1 LDTNIVSM
9 LSPSATQTSQAFLDW
24 LSRTDTDGK
33 LFISVVT
40 IHEIEKGI
48 ALLEHKGAASKASA
62 LKIWLMGLV
71 SNYEDKILVIDA
83 VATSFG
89 GQLEAKAAASGHN
102 PGMADAAI
110 AGIAKA
116 HDLIIVT
123 ANTKDF
129 LPFGVGLMSPD
140 DVANEGLETRKI
152 ES

>member
-1 LDTNIVSM
+1 MSGFLLDTNIVSM
-9 LSPSATQTSQAFLDW
+9 LSPSATQVPQTFLDW
-24 LSRTDTDGK
+24 LERTDATGQ
-33 LFISVVT
+33 LFLSVVT

-48 ALLEHKGAASKASA
+48 ALLEHKGATAKASA
-62 LKIWLMGLV
+62 LKVWLMGLV
-71 SNYEDKILVIDA
+71 SNYEDKILAIDA
-83 VATSFG
+83 AAAAHG

-129 LPFGVGLMSPD
+129 LPFGVGLVSPD
-140 DVANEGLETRKI
+140 GAVVRT
-152 ES
+152 

>member
-9 LSPSATQTSQAFLDW
+9 LSPSATQAPQTFLDW
-24 LSRTDTDGK
+24 LDRADAAGQ
-33 LFISVVT
+33 LFLSVVT

-48 ALLEHKGAASKASA
+48 ALLDHKGAASKAAA
-62 LKIWLMGLV
+62 LKMWLMGLV
-71 SNYEDKILVIDA
+71 STYEDKILAIDA
-83 VATSFG
+83 IAASLG

-116 HDLIIVT
+116 HDLMIVT

-129 LPFGVGLMSPD
+129 LPFGLGLVSPD
-140 DVANEGLETRKI
+140 DVTR
-152 ES
+152 

>member
-1 LDTNIVSM
+1 VSM
-9 LSPSATQTSQAFLDW
+9 LSPSATQAPQTFLDW
-24 LSRTDTDGK
+24 LDRTDAAGQ

-48 ALLEHKGAASKASA
+48 ALLELKGAVFKASA
-62 LKIWLMGLV
+62 LKAWLMGLV
-71 SNYEDKILVIDA
+71 TNYEDKILVIDA
-83 VATSFG
+83 VAASFG

-102 PGMADAAI
+102 SGMADAAI

-123 ANTKDF
+123 KNTKDF

-140 DVANEGLETRKI
+140 DGANALG
-152 ES
+152 

>member
-1 LDTNIVSM
+1 MSGYLLDTNIVTM
-9 LSPSATQTSQAFLDW
+9 LSPSATQTSQPFLDW
-24 LSRTDTDGK
+24 LDRIDTAGE

-40 IHEIEKGI
+40 IHEIERGI
-48 ALLEHKGAASKASA
+48 ALLEHKGAIAKASA
-62 LKIWLMGLV
+62 LKIWLMGLT
-71 SNYEDKILVIDA
+71 SNYQDKILVIDA
-83 VATSFG
+83 VAASFG

-129 LPFGVGLMSPD
+129 VPFGVGLMSPD
-140 DVANEGLETRKI
+140 DMAD
-152 ES
+152 